1 MANSRG
7 ASSATSSRPLR
18 LLVAGLG
25 AFGKEHLTRLTE
37 RSDVNVV
44 GVADANPAALEPIR
58 AKLGVA
64 ECLTDPLQ
72 LIEMVEAD
80 AIIVATPA
88 ASHVEIGVRA
98 LAKNLPVLLE
108 KPVAPSATS
117 AVPLLEAG
125 RSSAGF
131 IMPGHVLRFS
141 QDHVRMVETVRS
153 GRIGEVI
160 YVNSRRYRDDS
171 HAVRYPDTD
180 PVLMTLI
187 HDIDIA
193 QWVTGSDF
201 HSIVARRSEGV
212 GYRSMT
218 AVSATSATGVICDLR
233 TAWTFPDGEMPP
245 DRVEVV
251 GNRGSVELTVGA
263 GLEVYAEGQRV
274 RYPAA
279 MADDP
284 LRSEQDHFLAC
295 VRDRSVAPALTLSQ
309 ALVGLTLADAAIEF
323 LCGPDRSSSNTK
335 RGYSTTTSAKR
346 PGFRERA
353 EDHRH
358 ERRLAEQSLLHRAR
372 RGRHERRE
380 KNQPRR

>member
-1 MANSRG
+1 LTNSRS

-18 LLVAGLG
+18 LLLAGLG
-25 AFGKEHLTRLTE
+25 AFGKEHLRRLTE
-37 RSDVNVV
+37 RSDVKVV

-58 AKLGVA
+58 ATVGAA

-72 LIEMVEAD
+72 LIDAVEAD

-88 ASHVEIGVRA
+88 VSHVEISVRA

-108 KPVAPSATS
+108 KPVATSARS
-117 AVPLLEAG
+117 AVPLLEAA
-125 RSSAGF
+125 RSSTGF

-171 HAVRYPDTD
+171 HAVRYPNDD

-187 HDIDIA
+187 HDIDIT

-201 HSIVARRSEGV
+201 HSVVARRSEGV

-218 AVSATSATGVICDLR
+218 AVSATTATGVICDLR
-233 TAWTFPDGEMPP
+233 TAWTFTNGEAPP

-251 GNRGSVELTVGA
+251 GDRGSVELTVGA
-263 GLEVYAEGQRV
+263 GLDVYADGR
-274 RYPAA
+274 RTSYPAA
-279 MADDP
+279 GTDDP
-284 LRSEQDHFLAC
+284 LRNEQDHFLAC
-295 VRDRSVAPALTLSQ
+295 VRDRSVAPALTLLQ
-309 ALVGLTLADAAIEF
+309 ALVGLKLADAAIE
-323 LCGPDRSSSNTK
+323 
-335 RGYSTTTSAKR
+335 
-346 PGFRERA
+346 
-353 EDHRH
+353 
-358 ERRLAEQSLLHRAR
+358 SLQQ
-372 RGRHERRE
+372 GS
-380 KNQPRR
+380 PS

>member
-1 MANSRG
+1 
-7 ASSATSSRPLR
+7 
-18 LLVAGLG
+18 
-25 AFGKEHLTRLTE
+25 
-37 RSDVNVV
+37 
-44 GVADANPAALEPIR
+44 
-58 AKLGVA
+58 
-64 ECLTDPLQ
+64 
-72 LIEMVEAD
+72 
-80 AIIVATPA
+80 
-88 ASHVEIGVRA
+88 
-98 LAKNLPVLLE
+98 
-108 KPVAPSATS
+108 
-117 AVPLLEAG
+117 
-125 RSSAGF
+125 
-131 IMPGHVLRFS
+131 
-141 QDHVRMVETVRS
+141 MVETVRS

-187 HDIDIA
+187 NDIDIA

-218 AVSATSATGVICDLR
+218 AVSATTVTGMICDLR

-251 GNRGSVELTVGA
+251 GDRGSVELIVGA
-263 GLEVYAEGQRV
+263 GLDVYAEGR
-274 RYPAA
+274 RTSYPAA

-295 VRDRSVAPALTLSQ
+295 VRDRSLAPALTLSQ
-309 ALVGLTLADAAIEF
+309 ALVGLTLADAAID

-353 EDHRH
+353 EDHRQ

-372 RGRHERRE
+372 RGRDERRE

>member
-117 AVPLLEAG
+117 AVPLLEAA

-233 TAWTFPDGEMPP
+233 TAWTFPDGEIPP

-309 ALVGLTLADAAIEF
+309 ALVGLTLADAAIES
-323 LCGPDRSSSNTK
+323 LRS
-335 RGYSTTTSAKR
+335 
-346 PGFRERA
+346 
-353 EDHRH
+353 
-358 ERRLAEQSLLHRAR
+358 
-372 RGRHERRE
+372 
-380 KNQPRR
+380 

>member
-1 MANSRG
+1 MTNSRS
-7 ASSATSSRPLR
+7 ASSATSSRPLH
-18 LLVAGLG
+18 LLLAGLG
-25 AFGKEHLTRLTE
+25 AFGKEHLSRLTE
-37 RSDVNVV
+37 RSDVKVV

-58 AKLGVA
+58 ATLGVV

-72 LIEMVEAD
+72 LIDVVEAD

-88 ASHVEIGVRA
+88 ASHVEISVHA
-98 LAKNLPVLLE
+98 LSRNLPVLLE
-108 KPVAPSATS
+108 KPVAPSARS
-117 AVPLLEAG
+117 AVPLLAAA

-141 QDHVRMVETVRS
+141 QAHVQMVETVCS
-153 GRIGEVI
+153 GRIGKVL

-171 HAVRYPDTD
+171 HAVRYPDDD

-218 AVSATSATGVICDLR
+218 AMSATSATGVICDLR
-233 TAWTFPDGEMPP
+233 TAWTFTDGELPP

-263 GLEVYAEGQRV
+263 GLDVYAEGQRTH
-274 RYPAA
+274 YPKASE
-279 MADDP
+279 DDP
-284 LRSEQDHFLAC
+284 LRNEHDHFLAC
-295 VRDRSVAPALTLSQ
+295 VRDRSRTPALTLSQ
-309 ALVGLTLADAAIEF
+309 ALVGLKLADAAIAS
-323 LCGPDRSSSNTK
+323 L
-335 RGYSTTTSAKR
+335 R
-346 PGFRERA
+346 P
-353 EDHRH
+353 
-358 ERRLAEQSLLHRAR
+358 
-372 RGRHERRE
+372 
-380 KNQPRR
+380 